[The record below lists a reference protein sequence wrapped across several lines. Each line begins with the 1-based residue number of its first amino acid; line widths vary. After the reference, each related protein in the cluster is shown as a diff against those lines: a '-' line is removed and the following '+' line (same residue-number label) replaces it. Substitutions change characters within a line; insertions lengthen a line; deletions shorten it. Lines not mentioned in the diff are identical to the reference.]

1 MGSVTGES
9 EKIIRIIGSYLP
21 IILYFYSGFPNIV
34 KPKRQ
39 RVYFFKQIPMNIRK
53 NIAVSETGFIFN
65 PLTGDSFSVN
75 ETGLFVLQK
84 LKEEENEETILKA
97 FQEEFELDR
106 NTAEIDLNDFLSLLK
121 SYQLTTYEE
130 A

>member
-1 MGSVTGES
+1 M
-9 EKIIRIIGSYLP
+9 
-21 IILYFYSGFPNIV
+21 
-34 KPKRQ
+34 
-39 RVYFFKQIPMNIRK
+39 PMNIRK

-84 LKEEENEETILKA
+84 LKEEANEETILKA

-106 NTAEIDLNDFLSLLK
+106 NTAEIDLNDFLSMLK

>member
-1 MGSVTGES
+1 MPV
-9 EKIIRIIGSYLP
+9 
-21 IILYFYSGFPNIV
+21 
-34 KPKRQ
+34 
-39 RVYFFKQIPMNIRK
+39 NIRK
-53 NIAVSETGFIFN
+53 NIAISETGFIFN

-106 NTAEIDLNDFLSLLK
+106 NTAEIDLNDFLSTLK